1 MESLR
6 LEELSAA
13 TALQANSLELL
24 PGQDAFVTPTTYEHA
39 DSALDHTKTWSR
51 VIVSGDEVVGF
62 IRAHF
67 DSEHLE
73 PELRSCIWRVTVAAS
88 AQGRGVGR
96 FAIEAAK
103 EEAESLENSTLTVV
117 WPQGEE
123 GPGVFFHKL
132 GFVDTGVTAYGD
144 QIGTLTL

>member
-6 LEELSAA
+6 LEELSAS

-24 PGQDAFVTPTTYEHA
+24 PGQDAFVTPTTYEQA

-51 VIVSGDEVVGF
+51 VIVLGEDVVGF

-67 DSEHLE
+67 DSEHAE

-103 EEAESLENSTLTVV
+103 EQAVALDNSTLTVV
-117 WPQGEE
+117 WSQGEE
-123 GPGVFFHKL
+123 GPGTFFKKL
-132 GFVDTGVTAYGD
+132 GFVDTGLTPYGD